1 MKRILLGT
9 FVAIAA
15 MFSACQ
21 VIIQPETEVDV
32 EKETVLF
39 TASMGAE
46 TKTYLEYDDNALVYK
61 VKWED
66 GDGIWVGALQEN
78 GMYTFETCYLVEGAG
93 STTATFEG
101 TLQSDQYIAY
111 YGYGWYDS
119 YEGFMPAFQQYQG
132 AQYSINYETGEVDVL
147 ESFGRDHYHMYAV
160 SDDKSFEFK
169 NLAAVL
175 KVSLTGNTN
184 VDNVVFTPNDPSI
197 LVAGKAKIHM
207 DENNLPIVEM
217 LNESSSYNNIIYQLH
232 NLPLSESE
240 PLNCYIVLPPMI
252 YKGGFTITINSAIG
266 SMSKTV
272 TQDVEFKRSEIR
284 SLSPITFVPEKV
296 MDWAIIG
303 SMSDWSE
310 DVSMKM
316 DNDGRY
322 LLENYHL
329 SSTDE
334 FKFRANADWATN
346 FGGTWEY
353 SIYPVDPNTTIPMVS
368 GGSNLQVT
376 TSGIYNIYLN
386 PGEAWAYLELV
397 RSDDEIVVCS
407 SYDEVAALPDETLV
421 LVEGL
426 VLTPYSRGFIMNIG
440 YQWDNTILVYQ
451 AGDQSMYM
459 PVSGN
464 EVKVCAYKTT
474 YNNLPELYPV
484 QYIEVINS
492 TEYDYGYSGYFDL
505 TRPASFEN
513 TVLSDRYYYVKAKGT
528 LQQNGSYWNVIVPG
542 VEDKQVRLEWPSV
555 DLTPYKD
562 QNVLVEGW
570 FAGNTISS
578 TGMKYVK
585 IVLRDIAIAEGNDSS
600 TEDVIPGDDIQFIET
615 KALLK
620 LKK

>member
-217 LNESSSYNNIIYQLH
+217 LNESSSYNNIIYQASL
-232 NLPLSESE
+232 
-240 PLNCYIVLPPMI
+240 
-252 YKGGFTITINSAIG
+252 G
-266 SMSKTV
+266 SRRVAMY
-272 TQDVEFKRSEIR
+272 RR
-284 SLSPITFVPEKV
+284 
-296 MDWAIIG
+296 
-303 SMSDWSE
+303 
-310 DVSMKM
+310 
-316 DNDGRY
+316 
-322 LLENYHL
+322 
-329 SSTDE
+329 
-334 FKFRANADWATN
+334 
-346 FGGTWEY
+346 
-353 SIYPVDPNTTIPMVS
+353 
-368 GGSNLQVT
+368 
-376 TSGIYNIYLN
+376 YNI
-386 PGEAWAYLELV
+386 
-397 RSDDEIVVCS
+397 RRI
-407 SYDEVAALPDETLV
+407 
-421 LVEGL
+421 
-426 VLTPYSRGFIMNIG
+426 
-440 YQWDNTILVYQ
+440 
-451 AGDQSMYM
+451 
-459 PVSGN
+459 
-464 EVKVCAYKTT
+464 
-474 YNNLPELYPV
+474 
-484 QYIEVINS
+484 
-492 TEYDYGYSGYFDL
+492 
-505 TRPASFEN
+505 
-513 TVLSDRYYYVKAKGT
+513 
-528 LQQNGSYWNVIVPG
+528 
-542 VEDKQVRLEWPSV
+542 
-555 DLTPYKD
+555 
-562 QNVLVEGW
+562 
-570 FAGNTISS
+570 
-578 TGMKYVK
+578 
-585 IVLRDIAIAEGNDSS
+585 
-600 TEDVIPGDDIQFIET
+600 
-615 KALLK
+615 
-620 LKK
+620 

>member
-9 FVAIAA
+9 FVAITA

-66 GDGIWVGALQEN
+66 GDGIWVGALQED
-78 GMYTFETCYLVEGAG
+78 GAYKYETCYLADGAG

-119 YEGFMPAFQQYQG
+119 YAGFMPAFQQYQG
-132 AQYSINYETGEVDVL
+132 AQYSIDSETGEVDVL

-197 LVAGKAKIHM
+197 PVAGKAKIHM

-217 LNESSSYNNIIYQLH
+217 QNDSTSCNNIIYQLH
-232 NLPLSESE
+232 NFPLSESE

-272 TQDVEFKRSEIR
+272 TQDIEFKRSEIR
-284 SLSPITFVPEKV
+284 ALSPIAFVPEKA

-310 DVSMKM
+310 DISMKM
-316 DNDGRY
+316 ENDGRY

-334 FKFRANADWATN
+334 FKFRANADWSTN
-346 FGGTWEY
+346 FGGTWDY
-353 SIYPVDPNTTIPMVS
+353 SVYPVSANTTVPMVS

-376 TSGIYNIYLN
+376 TSGTYNIYLN
-386 PGEAWAYLELV
+386 PGEAWAYFELV
-397 RSDDEIVVCS
+397 RGDDEIVVCS

-440 YQWDNTILVYQ
+440 SQWDNTILVYQ

-464 EVKVCAYKTT
+464 QVKVCAYKIT
-474 YNNLPELYPV
+474 YNYLPELYPV
-484 QYIEVINS
+484 QYIEVVDS
-492 TEYDYGYSGYFDL
+492 TEYDYGYSGYWDL
-505 TRPASFEN
+505 TRPASFAN
-513 TVLSDRYYYVKAKGT
+513 TVLSERYYYVKAKGT

-570 FAGNTISS
+570 FVGNTISG

-585 IVLRDIAIAEGNDSS
+585 IVLRDIAITEGNDSS
-600 TEDVIPGDDIQFIET
+600 TEDVIPGDEIQFIET